1 MGNDWRLAGRWTVS
15 PGGGLE
21 EAGAPAT
28 EGGGARQPEC
38 LGRGVLGKVLIDPRC
53 ERRSRRWLMAWR
65 AGGWVPPP
73 VWRLQ
78 WGKIV
83 ERCAATPTRVLAIKV
98 WLVFIWFTF
107 ISDYAPGPVP
117 NPLDLAVIQQAS
129 RQPASK
135 QRGIYTDDK

>member
-1 MGNDWRLAGRWTVS
+1 MAHGLAGGR
-15 PGGGLE
+15 
-21 EAGAPAT
+21 
-28 EGGGARQPEC
+28 
-38 LGRGVLGKVLIDPRC
+38 LG
-53 ERRSRRWLMAWR
+53 
-65 AGGWVPPP
+65 PPP
-73 VWRLQ
+73 LCAVWRLQ

-129 RQPASK
+129 QPASK
-135 QRGIYTDDK
+135 PAAAGHHIRMTSDDKGCSAFGEHRTC